1 MADNTLSIREIV
13 EKKYKYN
20 IPNYQRGYKWTV
32 AEVCK
37 LLSDIYHF
45 ENKQSQYCLQN
56 ITLIDSDK
64 QGVFNV
70 IDGQQR
76 LTTTLILLAYLENI
90 TITNNLTLKNLDI
103 KYGIRENTDKFIE
116 EEIITRNIWSCVPET
131 KDAAWNQI
139 WLSPADAEDKRYKL
153 FEDQLTKWKEAGK
166 ERDHQ
171 DIYHI
176 FSAAMTIEAWFSQT
190 GADKQYFKDKF
201 IDKVIFITN
210 EIISNTDEAKIFSK
224 INGFRVP
231 LDGADLLRGIFIT
244 EVAREQLAE
253 NNPIERDVR
262 LNELRVKIGLDLDA
276 INAWWSDDKRRR
288 YFKFFSSVADPD
300 NVFNSDK
307 YPINQLYKLYVE
319 TKGKRIILL
328 DDFEKGTLGEGGKS
342 KNKFENILA
351 EIRELHRTMQD
362 WYENREIYHY
372 VGFILAQ
379 LKECHFFKNEST
391 PFSVLWAN
399 WGDADYAPLRSDYV
413 RKLKEII
420 VQSIFTD
427 SDGESCA
434 DLWMKRITG
443 EEKFDWYNSQKEVV
457 QFLILLD
464 VLAYADP
471 DQDNAEGNMH
481 LGKRMN
487 AEFFENYKNMEDK
500 EHIFPQTPIADYDL
514 RGKNKTRE
522 EISNHLE
529 KYWNL
534 ICDVTKKSSECLQVE
549 WESFWKEKMKSTDKV
564 FPLDKLD
571 EKWYELL
578 QKDESLRESIQKLIN
593 EFIFTKCNIN
603 LNSIGNIVLL
613 RRGTNR
619 SYGNDFYTLKRKKV
633 LQDYRSHLSIR
644 FHTRAV
650 FAKEFLGEN
659 DSDEGFDYWGIKS
672 IKQNAI
678 AIVKTLRRAFF
689 TNNN

>member
-37 LLSDIYHF
+37 LLSDIYQF
-45 ENKQSQYCLQN
+45 DNKQSQYCLQN
-56 ITLIDSDK
+56 ITLLEK

-76 LTTTLILLAYLENI
+76 LTTTLILLAYLKNIAITDNLSQEN
-90 TITNNLTLKNLDI
+90 LSI
-103 KYGIRENTDKFIE
+103 KYGIRENTNKFIE
-116 EEIITRNIWSCVPET
+116 EEIISRNIWDCVPEE
-131 KDAAWNQI
+131 KDEIWNQI
-139 WLSPADAEDKRYKL
+139 WLVPTGTEEKRYKI
-153 FEDQLTKWKEAGK
+153 FEDQLKKWQESGQ
-166 ERDHQ
+166 ECDHQ

-176 FSAAMTIEAWFSQT
+176 FSAAMAIAAWFSHT
-190 GADKQYFKDKF
+190 GADKQHFKGKLV
-201 IDKVIFITN
+201 DKVIFITN
-210 EIISNTDEAKIFSK
+210 EIASNADEAKIFSK

-253 NNPIERDVR
+253 DNPIEKDVR
-262 LNELRVKIGLDLDA
+262 LNELRVKIGLELDA
-276 INAWWSDDKRRR
+276 INTWWSDDKRRR

-362 WYENREIYHY
+362 WYEDREIYHY

-379 LKECHFFKNEST
+379 LKEDAQTSFAD
-391 PFSVLWAN
+391 LWSLWN
-399 WGDADYAPLRSDYV
+399 DADAVPLRSEYV
-413 RKLKEII
+413 HKLKKII
-420 VQSIFTD
+420 SQAIFTD
-427 SDGESCA
+427 SQGENCSK
-434 DLWMKRITG
+434 LWLERITG
-443 EEKFDWYNSQKEVV
+443 NENFDWYNSNKEVV
-457 QFLILLD
+457 QFLILID
-464 VLAYADP
+464 VLAYAEP
-471 DQDNAEGNMH
+471 NQDNAEGNMH

-487 AEFFENYKNMEDK
+487 AEFFENYKNTEDK

-514 RGKNKTRE
+514 RGKKKTCQ
-522 EISNHLE
+522 EISNQLE
-529 KYWNL
+529 NYWNL
-534 ICDVTKKSSECLQVE
+534 ICSVTNKTPACLRKE
-549 WESFWKEKMKSTDKV
+549 WEDFWKEKIKSTDDV
-564 FPLDKLD
+564 FPINKLD
-571 EKWYELL
+571 EVWYGIL
-578 QKDESLRESIQKLIN
+578 QKDEALRESIQRLIN
-593 EFIFTKCNIN
+593 EFIFTKCKIN

-619 SYGNDFYTLKRKKV
+619 SYGNDFYTKKRKKV
-633 LQDYRSHLSIR
+633 LQDYRSYLSIR

-659 DSDEGFDYWGIKS
+659 DLDEGFDCWGVKS
-672 IKQNAI
+672 IEQNAAAI
-678 AIVKTLRRAFF
+678 AETLRRAFSID
-689 TNNN
+689 ND